1 MYKRVL
7 LKISGE
13 ALASVDP
20 AGDKN
25 LGIDQKMLEKI
36 AQDIKAVYDQGVEI
50 CLVVGGG
57 NIYRGVHG
65 MAKHGMDRTT
75 SDHMG
80 MLATVINGMALQ
92 HAIESEDVPCRLMSS
107 IPMPTVGESYIR
119 RRAIRHMEKGRV
131 VLFAGGTGIPYFTTD
146 TTAAL
151 RASEMGCDLFLKA
164 TKVQG
169 IYTKDPVHHKDAE
182 FLPRLTF
189 DEVLAKNLKVMDTA
203 AINLAHENH
212 IPIAVFSIY
221 EDGGFAK
228 VISGQGHFSLIQ

>member
-20 AGDKN
+20 EGDRN

-36 AQDIKAVYDQGVEI
+36 AQDIKTVYDHGVEI

-57 NIYRGVHG
+57 NIYRGVYG
-65 MAKHGMDRTT
+65 MARHGMDRTT
-75 SDHMG
+75 SDQMG

-92 HAIESEDVPCRLMSS
+92 HAIESEGMTCRLMSA
-107 IPMPTVGESYIR
+107 IPMPTLAESYVR
-119 RRAIRHMEKGRV
+119 RQAIRHMEKKRV
-131 VLFAGGTGIPYFTTD
+131 VLFVAGTGTPYFTTD
-146 TTAAL
+146 TAAAL
-151 RASEMGCDLFLKA
+151 RASEMNCDLLLKA
-164 TKVQG
+164 TKVKG
-169 IYTKDPVHHKDAE
+169 VYAKDPVHHKDAE
-182 FLPRLTF
+182 FLPRLTY
-189 DEVLAKNLKVMDTA
+189 DEVLAKKLKVMDTA
-203 AINLAHENH
+203 AITLTQENQ

-221 EDGGFAK
+221 EQGGFAK